1 MSTEK
6 MNTTFDYIVI
16 GGGSAGCVI
25 ASRLSEDPAISVCLI
40 EAGGSDKSVLIHAPV
55 GVVAMLPTRIN
66 NWAFQTEP
74 QPGLNGRRGYQPRG
88 KTLGGSSSIN
98 AMLYVRGHRQDYD
111 QWAALGNRGWS
122 YDEVL
127 PYFIKSEQNQH
138 LDDAYHGQDGPLSVA
153 EVSCPSALNAAFI
166 QAAEINGIPRTPD
179 YNGANQEGAFM
190 YQVTQRNGERCSA
203 AKAFLTPNLHRRNL
217 TVLTAAVVERV
228 LVESARATGVQLRQG
243 SERIVLKARHE
254 VVLSAGSFGSP
265 QLLMLS
271 GIGPR
276 EELHKHGIAITHELP
291 GVGENLQDHIDYVF
305 TYRSPDKANTFG
317 CSPSFSLKMLKALIQ
332 WKRERK
338 GLVTSPFAESGAFFK
353 SHPALHAPDLQ
364 LVFVPAIVDNHAR
377 NRRLGH
383 GFSCHLTLL
392 RPKSRGTVRLA
403 SADPLAA
410 PLIDPRFFSAE
421 EDLDVLMRGA
431 DIQRAILDATPLA
444 PYRGKPLYP
453 LLQHDRKA
461 VEEDIRNRADT
472 QYHPV
477 GTCKMGHDP
486 LAVVDDQLRVHG
498 IAGLRVADASIMPT
512 LVGGN
517 TNAPSIMIGE
527 KAADMLLRSHLE
539 GKR

>member
-1 MSTEK
+1 MTTEPI
-6 MNTTFDYIVI
+6 NSTFDYIVI

-25 ASRLSEDPAISVCLI
+25 ASRLSEDPSLSVCLL
-40 EAGGSDKSVLIHAPV
+40 EAGGADTSVLIHAPV
-55 GVVAMLPTRIN
+55 GMVAMLPTRIN
-66 NWAFQTEP
+66 NWAFQTAP

-111 QWAALGNRGWS
+111 HWAALGNQGWS

-127 PYFIKSEQNQH
+127 PYFIKSEQNH
-138 LDDAYHGQDGPLSVA
+138 SLNDEYHGQHGPLSVT

-166 QAAEINGIPRTPD
+166 QAATLNGIGRTPD
-179 YNGANQEGAFM
+179 YNGVEQEGAFM

-203 AKAFLTPNLHRRNL
+203 AKAFLTPNLDRRNL
-217 TVLTAAVVERV
+217 KVLTGATVERV
-228 LVESARATGVQLRQG
+228 LLEGARAVGVQLRHG
-243 SERIVLKARHE
+243 GERIVLKVRHE

-265 QLLMLS
+265 QVLMLS

-276 EELHKHGIAITHELP
+276 HELQKHGIQVAHELP
-291 GVGENLQDHIDYVF
+291 GVGQNLQDHIDYVF
-305 TYRSPDKANTFG
+305 TYRSHDKRDTFG
-317 CSPSFSLKMLKALIQ
+317 FSPTFSWKMLKAMAQ

-353 SHPALHAPDLQ
+353 SHPALEVPDLQ
-364 LVFVPAIVDNHAR
+364 LIFVPAIVDDHAR
-377 NRRLGH
+377 KMRPGH

-392 RPKSRGTVRLA
+392 RPKSRGTVTLA
-403 SADPLAA
+403 SSDPSAA
-410 PLIDPRFFSAE
+410 PVIDPCFFSDPQDME
-421 EDLDVLMRGA
+421 VLMRGT
-431 DIQRAILDATPLA
+431 DIQRAILDAPPLA

-453 LLQHDRKA
+453 LVQQDRQA
-461 VEEDIRNRADT
+461 LEQDIRNRADT

-498 IAGLRVADASIMPT
+498 ISGLRVADASIMPT
-512 LVGGN
+512 LIGGN

-527 KAADMLLRSHLE
+527 KAAALLLRSRQE
-539 GKR
+539 G

>member
-6 MNTTFDYIVI
+6 MNATFDYIVI

-122 YDEVL
+122 YEEVL
-127 PYFIKSEQNQH
+127 PYFIKSEQNQR
-138 LDDAYHGQDGPLSVA
+138 LDDAYHGQDGPLSVV

-179 YNGANQEGAFM
+179 YNGAHQEGAFM

-203 AKAFLTPNLHRRNL
+203 AKAFLTPNMHRHNL
-217 TVLTAAVVERV
+217 RVLTGAVVERV

-276 EELHKHGIAITHELP
+276 EELHKHGIAVIHELP

-305 TYRSPDKANTFG
+305 TYRSPDKTNTFG
-317 CSPSFSLKMLKALIQ
+317 CSPTFSLKMLNAMIQ

-353 SHPALHAPDLQ
+353 SQPALDAPDLQ
-364 LVFVPAIVDNHAR
+364 LIFVPAIVDNHAR
-377 NRRLGH
+377 NLRLGH

-403 SADPLAA
+403 SADPLAP
-410 PLIDPRFFSAE
+410 PLIDPRFFSAVQ
-421 EDLDVLMRGA
+421 DLEVLMRGA
-431 DIQRAILDATPLA
+431 DIQRAILEATPLA

-461 VEEDIRNRADT
+461 VEQDIRNRADT

-498 IAGLRVADASIMPT
+498 ITGLRVADASIMPT
-512 LVGGN
+512 LIGGN
-517 TNAPSIMIGE
+517 TNAPSIMIAE
-527 KAADMLLRSHLE
+527 KAADMLLRSRLE
-539 GKR
+539 GK

>member
-1 MSTEK
+1 MSTAHS
-6 MNTTFDYIVI
+6 NDTFDYIVI

-25 ASRLSEDPAISVCLI
+25 ASRLSEDPTLSVCLI
-40 EAGGSDKSVLIHAPV
+40 EAGGTDSSVLIHAPV
-55 GVVAMLPTRIN
+55 GMVAMLPTRIN

-74 QPGLNGRRGYQPRG
+74 QAGLNGRRGYQPRG

-111 QWAALGNRGWS
+111 QWAALGNQGWS

-127 PYFIKSEQNQH
+127 PYFIKSEQNQS
-138 LDDAYHGQDGPLSVA
+138 LNDVYHGQHGPLGVA
-153 EVSCPSALNAAFI
+153 EVDCPSALNGAFL
-166 QAAEINGIPRTPD
+166 QAASSSGIPRTAD
-179 YNGANQEGAFM
+179 YNGACQEGAFM

-217 TVLTAAVVERV
+217 KILTGATVERV
-228 LVESARATGVQLRQG
+228 LLDAGRASGVQLRQG
-243 SERIVLKARHE
+243 GERIVLKVRHE

-276 EELHKHGIAITHELP
+276 QELHKHGIAITHELP

-305 TYRSPDKANTFG
+305 SYRSPDKANTFG
-317 CSPSFSLKMLKALIQ
+317 FSPTFSVKMLKAMIQ

-353 SHPALHAPDLQ
+353 SHPDLEIPDLQ
-364 LVFVPAIVDNHAR
+364 LIFVPAIVDNHAR
-377 NRRLGH
+377 NLRLGH

-392 RPKSRGTVRLA
+392 RPQSRGTVRLA
-403 SADPLAA
+403 SSDAATA
-410 PLIDPRFFSAE
+410 PLIDPRFFSAPQ
-421 EDLDVLMRGA
+421 DLEVLMRGA
-431 DIQRAILDATPLA
+431 DIQRAILEAAPLA
-444 PYRGKPLYP
+444 PYRGKPLYA
-453 LLQHDRKA
+453 LSQSDRHA
-461 VEEDIRNRADT
+461 VEQDIRNRADT

-512 LVGGN
+512 LIGGN

-527 KAADMLLRSHLE
+527 KAADLLLRSLRQ
-539 GKR
+539 G